1 MGLDMYLYRREYV
14 GGWNWKD
21 EDSKERDLYNTV
33 MEHFGLDR
41 VESSPHVNIDI
52 CVAYWRKANAIHGWF
67 VRECGGGVDEC
78 QDIYVSREQLVTLR
92 DKADAMLRVP
102 ANFRENVA
110 EKSGLQPTGGF
121 FFGSY
126 DYDEWYIEDMKNT
139 VTQLDK
145 VLAAFPEDSWGSFIY
160 KASW

>member
-52 CVAYWRKANAIHGWF
+52 CVAYWRKANAVHGWF

-78 QDIYVSREQLVTLR
+78 QDIYVPREKLVELR
-92 DKADAMLRVP
+92 NLCDDVLAAP
-102 ANFRENVA
+102 ATSVESVVEANR
-110 EKSGLQPTGGF
+110 LMPTGGF

-126 DYDEWYIEDMKNT
+126 DIDEWYMEDMKLT
-139 VTQLDK
+139 VQQIDN